1 MKKSQLRQ
9 LIKEEL
15 GNILEVNPDGTIS
28 PDEEEREEGLLYD
41 VENRILELITYA
53 NDEADNIGGEFR
65 GPGIRNRIKELFL
78 KYISF
83 RM

>member
-1 MKKSQLRQ
+1 MKRSELRNI
-9 LIKEEL
+9 IKEEIE
-15 GNILEVNPDGTIS
+15 NILEVNPDGTIS
-28 PDEEEREEGLLYD
+28 PDEEEREEELLYD